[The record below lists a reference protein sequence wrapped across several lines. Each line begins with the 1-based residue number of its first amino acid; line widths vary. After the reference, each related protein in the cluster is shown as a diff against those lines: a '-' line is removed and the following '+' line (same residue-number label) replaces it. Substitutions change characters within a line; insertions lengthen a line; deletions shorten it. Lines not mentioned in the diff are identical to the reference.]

1 MSEQLVTFKGT
12 LARAVYVTDSFSVYA
27 MNVDTSKYNV
37 KINKFNNVS
46 ICGELPSLTK
56 GVEYEVLASEEI
68 GKYGVSYRVS
78 NIRRDEPLTK
88 QGVRSFLEE
97 IVSPNIAC
105 TLVNA
110 YPDIIERVKNNNLD
124 DIDLSKMHGV
134 GPKSFSKIVDKITEN
149 FYLSDLASQYHGILT
164 MSMLKK
170 IYNAYGSSDLLR
182 EKLIKAP
189 YTTLTRI
196 SGIGFRTAD
205 DKILT
210 MQEEGI
216 VDFGFDIKTS
226 ADRCLSCIRY
236 VLDENESEGHTK
248 MDVRELY
255 KRVDDM
261 VHSCIDKFA
270 KAIDDGSIYYDS
282 STKDVALK
290 RTHDMENDIAKTI
303 VSNVKG
309 NRIWSC
315 DIEKYRK
322 IDDVELSDEQLKT
335 LDNLCKNNICILN
348 GAGGSGKSFS
358 TRAIINMLEDMGK
371 TYRLFAPTGKAS
383 KVLKDF
389 TNRPASTIH
398 RGLGYNPS
406 QGWTLNR
413 YNPIMSDVVI
423 VDEMSMVDVELF
435 WHLIDAIDFSCTKLL
450 MIGDDSQ
457 LPSVGCGNLLHD
469 FMMTNVIPTVSL
481 TKIFRYG
488 EGGLMKVATDIR
500 LGRNYLNNTMKNF
513 ATSFGKNDDY
523 VFIDVP
529 QEKSTAV
536 VVASY
541 KNALEKGYG
550 VDDIQVI
557 TPKNVGNY
565 GTEKLN
571 PLLQKIANPNCGKTQ
586 GFQIGERVYYVGDL
600 VIECVN
606 NYDAPM
612 AYEDGVTAFVANGE
626 TGTIKSIEGN
636 SVVIDFD
643 GINVRYNKETMNM
656 VKLGYAI
663 TCHKSQGSSINYV
676 ILLTPQSDIY
686 TLNSNLLYVGCTRA
700 KNRCVHI
707 GSVDTINKVIKK
719 RANFARH
726 TFMQQMLKSYVE
738 NMNKSNDK

>member
-12 LARAVYVTDSFSVYA
+12 LARAVYITDSFSVYA

-46 ICGELPSLTK
+46 ICGELPSLTR

-170 IYNAYGSSDLLR
+170 IYNTYGSSDLLR

-236 VLDENESEGHTK
+236 ILDENESEGHTK

-303 VSNVKG
+303 VSNVKS

-389 TNRPASTIH
+389 TNRPASTVH

-469 FMMTNVIPTVSL
+469 FMMANVIPTVSL

-643 GINVRYNKETMNM
+643 GIDVRYNKETMNM

-738 NMNKSNDK
+738 NMNKQNDK

>member
-12 LARAVYVTDSFSVYA
+12 VVRNVYVTEGFSVYA
-27 MNVDTSKYNV
+27 MSVDTSRYNV
-37 KINKFNNVS
+37 KTNRFNNIS
-46 ICGELPSLTK
+46 ICGELPALTK
-56 GVEYEVLASEEI
+56 GVEYEVTGTEEF

-97 IVSPNIAC
+97 IVSPNIAYVL
-105 TLVNA
+105 TEN
-110 YPDIIERVKNNNLD
+110 YPDIIERVKNGNLD
-124 DIDLSKMHGV
+124 DIDLSKMHGI
-134 GPKSFSKIVDKITEN
+134 GPKNFQKIVDKITEN
-149 FYLSDLASQYHGILT
+149 FYLSDLASEFHGVLS
-164 MSMLKK
+164 MAMLKK
-170 IYNAYGSSDLLR
+170 IYDVYGSSDLLK

-205 DKILT
+205 DKVLT

-216 VDFGFDIKTS
+216 LDFGFDIRTS
-226 ADRCLSCIRY
+226 RDRCLSCIRY
-236 VLDENESEGHTK
+236 ALEENESEGHTK

-255 KRVDDM
+255 KQVDDI

-270 KAIDDGSIYYDS
+270 DAIDDNSIYYDS
-282 STKDVALK
+282 SMKEVALK
-290 RTHDMENDIAKTI
+290 RTHDMENDIAKAI
-303 VSNVKG
+303 VINGNNV
-309 NRIWSC
+309 WSC
-315 DIEKYRK
+315 NIEKYRK
-322 IDDVELSDEQLKT
+322 IDGVELSDEQLKT
-335 LDNLCKNNICILN
+335 LDNLCNNNICILN
-348 GAGGSGKSFS
+348 GPAGSGKSFS
-358 TRAIINMLEDMGK
+358 TKAVIAMLEDINK
-371 TYRLFAPTGKAS
+371 TYMLFAPTGKAS
-383 KVLKDF
+383 KVLSDF
-389 TNRPASTIH
+389 TKRPASTIH
-398 RGLGYNPS
+398 RGLGYNPA

-413 YNPIMSDVVI
+413 YNQIMADVVI
-423 VDEMSMVDVELF
+423 VDEASMVDVELF
-435 WHLIDAIDFSCTKLL
+435 WHLIDAIDFAYTKLL
-450 MIGDDSQ
+450 MIGDNAQ

-469 FMMTNVIPTVSL
+469 FMMTNIIPTVSL

-500 LGRNYLNNTMKNF
+500 MGRNYLNSSMKNF

-529 QEKSTAV
+529 QEKLTAV
-536 VVASY
+536 AVASY
-541 KNALEKGYG
+541 KSALDKGYK
-550 VDDIQVI
+550 VDEVQVI
-557 TPKNVGNY
+557 TPKNVGSY

-571 PLLQKIANPNCGKTQ
+571 PLLQKIANPNCGNGFNFKIGDKT
-586 GFQIGERVYYVGDL
+586 YYIGDL

-612 AYEDGVTAFVANGE
+612 AYEEGVTAFVANGE
-626 TGTIKSIEGN
+626 TGTIRDISMDG
-636 SVVIDFD
+636 VVIDFD
-643 GINVRYNKETMNM
+643 GIVVRYTREMMNM

-700 KNRCVHI
+700 RNRCVHV
-707 GSVDTINKVIKK
+707 GSVDTVNKVIKK
-719 RANFARH
+719 KANFARH

-738 NMNKSNDK
+738 DMKN

>member
-56 GVEYEVLASEEI
+56 GVEYEVIASEEI

-97 IVSPNIAC
+97 IVSPNIAYVL
-105 TLVNA
+105 TEN
-110 YPDIIERVKNNNLD
+110 YPDIIERVKNGNLD
-124 DIDLSKMHGV
+124 DIDLSKMHGI
-134 GPKSFSKIVDKITEN
+134 GPRNFQKIVDKITEN
-149 FYLSDLASQYHGILT
+149 FYLSDLASEFHGVLS
-164 MSMLKK
+164 MAMLKK
-170 IYNAYGSSDLLR
+170 IYDVYGSSDLLK

-205 DKILT
+205 DKVLT

-216 VDFGFDIKTS
+216 LDFGFDIRTS
-226 ADRCLSCIRY
+226 RDRCLSCIRY
-236 VLDENESEGHTK
+236 VLEENESEGHTK

-255 KRVDDM
+255 KQVDDI

-270 KAIDDGSIYYDS
+270 DAIDDNSIYYDS
-282 STKDVALK
+282 SMKEVALK
-290 RTHDMENDIAKTI
+290 RTHDMENDIVKAI
-303 VSNVKG
+303 VSNIKG
-309 NRIWSC
+309 NNVWSC
-315 DIEKYRK
+315 DVEKYRE
-322 IDDVELSDEQLKT
+322 IDGVELSDEQLKT
-335 LDNLCKNNICILN
+335 LDNLCNNNICILN
-348 GAGGSGKSFS
+348 GPAGSGKSFS
-358 TRAIINMLEDMGK
+358 TKAVINMLEDMNK
-371 TYRLFAPTGKAS
+371 TYELFAPTGKAS

-423 VDEMSMVDVELF
+423 VDEMSMVDIELF

-612 AYEDGVTAFVANGE
+612 AYENDATAFVANGE

-643 GINVRYNKETMNM
+643 GINIRYNKEMMNM

-700 KNRCVHI
+700 RNRCVHI
-707 GSVDTINKVIKK
+707 GSVDTVNKVIKK
-719 RANFARH
+719 KANFARH

-738 NMNKSNDK
+738 NMNK

>member
-12 LARAVYVTDSFSVYA
+12 LARAVYITDSFSVYA

-56 GVEYEVLASEEI
+56 GVEYEVIASEEI

-97 IVSPNIAC
+97 IVSPNIAYA
-105 TLVNA
+105 LVNA

-134 GPKSFSKIVDKITEN
+134 GPKNFRKIVDKITEN

-170 IYNAYGSSDLLR
+170 IYDAYGSSDLLR
-182 EKLIKAP
+182 ERLIKAP

-226 ADRCLSCIRY
+226 ADRCLSCVRY

-255 KRVDDM
+255 KQVDDM

-270 KAIDDGSIYYDS
+270 KAIDDDSIYYDS
-282 STKDVALK
+282 STKDVAIK
-290 RTHDMENDIAKTI
+290 RTHNMEDDIAKTI
-303 VSNVKG
+303 VSNVKS

-500 LGRNYLNNTMKNF
+500 LGRNYLNSTMKNF

-557 TPKNVGNY
+557 TPKNVSNY

-612 AYEDGVTAFVANGE
+612 AYENDVTAFVANGE
-626 TGTIKSIEGN
+626 TGTIKSIEGD

-643 GINVRYNKETMNM
+643 GIAVRYNKEMMNM

>member
-105 TLVNA
+105 ALVNA

-124 DIDLSKMHGV
+124 DIDLSKIHGV

-182 EKLIKAP
+182 ERLIKAP

-236 VLDENESEGHTK
+236 ILDENESEGHTK

-290 RTHDMENDIAKTI
+290 RTHDMEDDIAKTI

-309 NRIWSC
+309 NRIWPC

-389 TNRPASTIH
+389 TNRPASTVH

-469 FMMTNVIPTVSL
+469 FMMANVIPTVSL

-612 AYEDGVTAFVANGE
+612 AHEDGVTAFVANGE

-643 GINVRYNKETMNM
+643 GIDVRYNKETMNM

-738 NMNKSNDK
+738 NMNKQNDK

>member
-1 MSEQLVTFKGT
+1 MSERLVTFKGT

-110 YPDIIERVKNNNLD
+110 YPDIIERVKNNDLD

-216 VDFGFDIKTS
+216 VDFGFDISTS
-226 ADRCLSCIRY
+226 VDRCLSCIRY

-282 STKDVALK
+282 STKEVALK
-290 RTHDMENDIAKTI
+290 RTHDMEDDIAKTI

-389 TNRPASTIH
+389 TNRPASTVH

-513 ATSFGKNDDY
+513 STSFGKNDDY

-643 GINVRYNKETMNM
+643 GIDVRYNKETMNM

-738 NMNKSNDK
+738 NMNKQNDK

>member
-12 LARAVYVTDSFSVYA
+12 LARAVYITDSFSVYA

-124 DIDLSKMHGV
+124 DIDLSKIHGV

-182 EKLIKAP
+182 ERLIKAP

-371 TYRLFAPTGKAS
+371 TYRMFAPTGKAS

-389 TNRPASTIH
+389 TNRPASTVH

-413 YNPIMSDVVI
+413 RNPIMSDVVI

-643 GINVRYNKETMNM
+643 GIDVRYNKETMNM

-700 KNRCVHI
+700 RNRCVHI
-707 GSVDTINKVIKK
+707 GSVDTVNKVIKK
-719 RANFARH
+719 KANFARH

-738 NMNKSNDK
+738 NMNKQNDR

>member
-1 MSEQLVTFKGT
+1 MSERLVTFKGT

-105 TLVNA
+105 ALVNA

-124 DIDLSKMHGV
+124 DIDLSKIHGV

-182 EKLIKAP
+182 ERLIKAP

-210 MQEEGI
+210 MQEEGV

-236 VLDENESEGHTK
+236 ILDENESEGHTK

-270 KAIDDGSIYYDS
+270 KVIDDGSIHYDS

-389 TNRPASTIH
+389 TNRPASTVH

-469 FMMTNVIPTVSL
+469 FMMANVIPTVSL

-738 NMNKSNDK
+738 NMNKQNDK

>member
-56 GVEYEVLASEEI
+56 GVEYEVLATEEI

-78 NIRRDEPLTK
+78 SIRRDEPLTK

-97 IVSPNIAC
+97 IVSTNIAC

-134 GPKSFSKIVDKITEN
+134 GPNNFRKIVDKITEN

-170 IYNAYGSSDLLR
+170 IYNTYGSSDLLR
-182 EKLIKAP
+182 EKLIKEP

-226 ADRCLSCIRY
+226 VDRCLSCIRY

-255 KRVDDM
+255 KQVDDI

-270 KAIDDGSIYYDS
+270 KAIDDYSIYYDS

-303 VSNVKG
+303 VSNVKS

-315 DIEKYRK
+315 DIERYRK

-413 YNPIMSDVVI
+413 HNPIMSDVVI

-435 WHLIDAIDFSCTKLL
+435 WHLIDAVDFSCTKLL

-612 AYEDGVTAFVANGE
+612 AYENDATAFVANGE

-643 GINVRYNKETMNM
+643 GINVRYNKEMMNM

>member
-1 MSEQLVTFKGT
+1 MSERLVTFKGT

-97 IVSPNIAC
+97 IVSPSIAC

-124 DIDLSKMHGV
+124 DIDLSKIHGV
-134 GPKSFSKIVDKITEN
+134 GPKSFGKIVDKITEN

-170 IYNAYGSSDLLR
+170 IYNVYGSSDLLR

-270 KAIDDGSIYYDS
+270 KAIDDGSIYYDG
-282 STKDVALK
+282 STKEVALK

-389 TNRPASTIH
+389 TNRPASTVH

-469 FMMTNVIPTVSL
+469 FMMANVIPTVSL

-612 AYEDGVTAFVANGE
+612 AHEDGVTAFVANGE
-626 TGTIKSIEGN
+626 TGTIKSIEEN

-643 GINVRYNKETMNM
+643 GIDVRYNKETMNM

-738 NMNKSNDK
+738 NMNKQNDK

>member
-12 LARAVYVTDSFSVYA
+12 LIRAVYITDSFSVYA

-56 GVEYEVLASEEI
+56 GVEYEVIASEEI

-88 QGVRSFLEE
+88 QGVRSFLDE

-134 GPKSFSKIVDKITEN
+134 GPKSFRKIVDKITEN

-170 IYNAYGSSDLLR
+170 IYDAYGSSDLLKER
-182 EKLIKAP
+182 LIKAP

-255 KRVDDM
+255 KQVDDM

-270 KAIDDGSIYYDS
+270 KAIDDDSIYYDS

-303 VSNVKG
+303 VSNVKS

-358 TRAIINMLEDMGK
+358 TRVIINMLEDMGK

-389 TNRPASTIH
+389 TNRPASTVH

-413 YNPIMSDVVI
+413 YHPIMSDVVI

-612 AYEDGVTAFVANGE
+612 AYENDVTAFVANGE
-626 TGTIKSIEGN
+626 TGTIKSIEEG

-643 GINVRYNKETMNM
+643 GINVRYNKEMMNM

-738 NMNKSNDK
+738 NMNK

>member
-12 LARAVYVTDSFSVYA
+12 LIRAVYITDSFSVYA

-56 GVEYEVLASEEI
+56 GVEYEVIASEEI

-134 GPKSFSKIVDKITEN
+134 GPKSFRKIVDKITEN

-170 IYNAYGSSDLLR
+170 IYDAYGSSDLLKER
-182 EKLIKAP
+182 LIKAP

-255 KRVDDM
+255 KQVDDM

-270 KAIDDGSIYYDS
+270 KAIDDDSIYYDS

-303 VSNVKG
+303 VSNVKS

-389 TNRPASTIH
+389 TNRPASTVH

-413 YNPIMSDVVI
+413 YHPIMSDVVI

-612 AYEDGVTAFVANGE
+612 AYENDVTAFVANGE
-626 TGTIKSIEGN
+626 TGTIKSIEEG

-643 GINVRYNKETMNM
+643 GINVRYNKEMMNM

-738 NMNKSNDK
+738 NMNK

>member
-1 MSEQLVTFKGT
+1 MSERLVTFKGT

-78 NIRRDEPLTK
+78 NIRRDEPMTK

-105 TLVNA
+105 ALVNA

-124 DIDLSKMHGV
+124 DIDLSKIHGV

-170 IYNAYGSSDLLR
+170 IYNTYGSSDLLR

-270 KAIDDGSIYYDS
+270 KAIDDGSIYYNS

-290 RTHDMENDIAKTI
+290 RTHDMENDIAETI

-389 TNRPASTIH
+389 TNRPASTVH

-435 WHLIDAIDFSCTKLL
+435 WHLINAIDFSCTKLL

-612 AYEDGVTAFVANGE
+612 AYENDVTAFVANGE
-626 TGTIKSIEGN
+626 TGTIKSIEGD

-643 GINVRYNKETMNM
+643 GIDVRYNKETMNM

-738 NMNKSNDK
+738 NMNKQNDK

>member
-1 MSEQLVTFKGT
+1 MSERLVTFKGT

-97 IVSPNIAC
+97 IVSPSIAC
-105 TLVNA
+105 MLVNA

-124 DIDLSKMHGV
+124 DIDLSKIHGV
-134 GPKSFSKIVDKITEN
+134 GPKSFGKIVDKITEN

-248 MDVRELY
+248 MDMRELY

-389 TNRPASTIH
+389 TNRPASTVH

-643 GINVRYNKETMNM
+643 GIDVRYNKETMNM

-700 KNRCVHI
+700 RNRCVHI
-707 GSVDTINKVIKK
+707 GSVDTVNKVIKK
-719 RANFARH
+719 KANFARH

-738 NMNKSNDK
+738 NMNKQNDK